1 MHERFPESI
10 FFAYNVSEGH
20 FQPDV
25 QLVQAISQGLLQNI
39 VGALPGAVPG
49 TDKFQTGCA
58 DILRDRANLGV
69 GFVEQ
74 MKASNVAIDVLA
86 GESLPD
92 LPDDVHDPAVRAAVD
107 DQEPPLGLQHQTLLV
122 GKIVRPPAL
131 RCAAVHPLPFA
142 DGRQPPRG
150 FPICNKP
157 GVLCPIRYAPSES
170 R

>member
-1 MHERFPESI
+1 M
-10 FFAYNVSEGH
+10 
-20 FQPDV
+20 

-122 GKIVRPPAL
+122 RKIIRHEPACRFL
-131 RCAAVHPLPFA
+131 IHPFA
-142 DGRQPPRG
+142 LSDLR
-150 FPICNKP
+150 
-157 GVLCPIRYAPSES
+157 
-170 R
+170 

>member
-1 MHERFPESI
+1 M
-10 FFAYNVSEGH
+10 
-20 FQPDV
+20 
-25 QLVQAISQGLLQNI
+25 
-39 VGALPGAVPG
+39 PG

-107 DQEPPLGLQHQTLLV
+107 DQEPPLGLQHQTLLMR
-122 GKIVRPPAL
+122 KIIRHEPTWCFL
-131 RCAAVHPLPFA
+131 IHPFA
-142 DGRQPPRG
+142 LSDLR
-150 FPICNKP
+150 
-157 GVLCPIRYAPSES
+157 
-170 R
+170 